1 MITTF
6 AGLASLFFG
15 YHVTL
20 DQGPHIL
27 ISSIFVL
34 FGYLFSVMTVYYAP
48 LSLTAS
54 ARYSVI
60 IFGMIFGYLIL
71 GETPTYNMIIG
82 AIIISLSGI
91 FVIKREK
98 EIGKIK

>member
-1 MITTF
+1 MNE
-6 AGLASLFFG
+6 A
-15 YHVTL
+15 
-20 DQGPHIL
+20 PHIL

-60 IFGMIFGYLIL
+60 IFGIIFGYFIL
-71 GETPTYNMIIG
+71 NEIPSSNMIFG
-82 AIIISLSGI
+82 AIIITFSGL

-98 EIGKIK
+98 EIGKIN